1 MYIKPYPAKDR
12 LYWWILEFQWR
23 NKVFVKWNSML
34 YNLGHFLSMQ
44 IEKKIK
50 KNFPDGMCYPGN
62 TEISFDK
69 EEL

>member
-23 NKVFVKWNSML
+23 NEVFVKGNSSML
-34 YNLGHFLSMQ
+34 YNLGNFWVCKL
-44 IEKKIK
+44 KK